1 MDKNCF
7 RWVSA
12 ERFGFCCDMGEG
24 PALLHRLR
32 GVVGKELWEAEKWE
46 PSGEAL
52 AGALGP
58 V

>member
-1 MDKNCF
+1 
-7 RWVSA
+7 
-12 ERFGFCCDMGEG
+12 MGEG

-32 GVVGKELWEAEKWE
+32 GVAGKELWEAEKWE

-52 AGALGP
+52 ASALGP